1 MKKQK
6 KGFIN
11 FICSLIPGAG
21 ELNMGFEKQGLSIMI
36 VFWGIVAV
44 TALTGFEWIV
54 TLLPIVWFYSFFH
67 THNLKNMSEE
77 DFQAEED
84 RYLFNLDYMME
95 NRKELFEK
103 YRTLIAGFLIFIGV
117 CIVGREVMSV
127 FWNVI
132 PNFMYDAVYNITNL
146 VSAGIIGVGVIVFG
160 ILMLHKKEEEDH

>member
-1 MKKQK
+1 
-6 KGFIN
+6 
-11 FICSLIPGAG
+11 
-21 ELNMGFEKQGLSIMI
+21 
-36 VFWGIVAV
+36 
-44 TALTGFEWIV
+44 
-54 TLLPIVWFYSFFH
+54 
-67 THNLKNMSEE
+67 MSEE

-132 PNFMYDAVYNITNL
+132 PNFMYNAVYNITNL